1 MTAPSRRL
9 IVSLHDVAP
18 VHLQRMRR
26 AEALFRALGISE
38 VQYLFVPSF
47 HGRYRASEYPEFLDW
62 CRRDRSFRVSW
73 WLHGYYHQERP
84 GEMDPEP
91 LSFADGMKRR
101 LLTAGEGE
109 FLTLDAGMQRQRL
122 KAGLEEFSH
131 CLHGAKPEGFVPPAW
146 LFKPPVL
153 LPLLKELELPYTEDH
168 HHIYNVNRGTAFPAP
183 VITWA
188 TRTLLRKYGSLVV
201 CPLRAQWF
209 HNAEIVRVALHPH
222 DFDHRLTALNIERV
236 LRGLKRK
243 RSLALPESLD
253 WDSLNAPGNHGPG
266 EARVQAF

>member
-1 MTAPSRRL
+1 MSPSARYL

-26 AEALFRALGISE
+26 AEALFRALGINR

-62 CRRDRSFRVSW
+62 CRRDRSFQVSW

-84 GEMDPEP
+84 SETELEP
-91 LSFADGMKRR
+91 LSFTDRLKRR
-101 LLTAGEGE
+101 FLTAGEGE
-109 FLTLDAGMQRQRL
+109 FLTLDAAMQRQRL

-131 CLHGAKPEGFVPPAW
+131 CFQGAKAAGFVPPAW
-146 LFKPPVL
+146 LFKPAVL

-168 HHIYNVNRGTAFPAP
+168 RYLYNVNRGATLPAP

-188 TRTLLRKYGSLVV
+188 TRTWFHKYGSLLV
-201 CPLRAQWF
+201 CPLRAQLF
-209 HNAEIVRVALHPH
+209 HNVEVVRVALHPH
-222 DFDHRLTALNIERV
+222 DFDHLLTARNIEQV
-236 LRGLKRK
+236 LRRLKKNRI
-243 RSLALPESLD
+243 LALPETLD
-253 WDSLNAPGNHGPG
+253 WG
-266 EARVQAF
+266 R